1 MIVGG
6 VLVATL
12 LLVVAFL
19 LPWLLKRYIEEHSE
33 EWIHRKVRIERI
45 VLNPFTFTYSV
56 SGVTVHEPGGDQVFV
71 SWDNIRVKADLW
83 KAFRRNDWHFHH
95 VRIVRP
101 YVRIAQHKDRFNFS
115 DLLELG
121 GGEPKDTTTSA
132 PIRFSL
138 EDIRLA
144 DGRVVYAADLLKE
157 PAGITDLDAACT
169 RITGESTRMD
179 FDLSFALAQGGAL
192 KGGFMIDTEHSVYA
206 IDAALT
212 GFALPQLLPY
222 LQDLLRTTALTGQVD
237 LDLHLR
243 DSWVASD
250 GLAVRA
256 DLGLRD
262 LGVTDA
268 NGEPLV
274 GIRSARVKLDT
285 LDARSDRFDLTSVAV
300 DGFSTRFQLWPD
312 GSDTWSRAL
321 KLDTMA
327 AGGDTTAVLTASSD
341 NIFVMLADWI
351 RTLGRDLVAN
361 EYNADSLAITN
372 AELVFEDHTP
382 ERPFRY
388 VLNDMVVRSS
398 RMNSGGDSLRLG
410 ASATLNGRGQLS
422 SSFAFDP
429 QNLKNVDAMLQ
440 VSDLALADLDAYGRW
455 YAAHP
460 LEEGTLDYMGR
471 TRIANGQLNS
481 ANHIRARGMQ
491 VGKKV
496 DAHDPGI
503 VVLPLRLGVGLLKDV
518 KGDIDLDIPVEG
530 DINDPKFKPWPLV
543 WKVVKNLVVKAATA
557 PGRML
562 VRAVG
567 GGDANELD
575 KVRFEPLE
583 TTLGKEQRRTLEQ
596 LAKGLKAK
604 PDVDVALVPLGDQ
617 QQELEALAAFEV
629 KKTFLGYTG
638 ALVAVDSARI
648 NALSTRDSSFVG
660 YLNERSPTT
669 VGQGEHQRCVALLG
683 GGTLQSRCVE
693 MEQARQKAVRNFLLS
708 QGLAEDRFTIRQGTV
723 EETRGYVG
731 KPSYRLIFDAGAKAL
746 DRAGPSAR

>member
-1 MIVGG
+1 MVSGTEQGGRRRKWRRRLIIGG
-6 VLVATL
+6 VLVAML

-45 VLNPFTFTYSV
+45 ILNPFTFTYAV
-56 SGVTVHEPGGDQVFV
+56 SGVTVHEPGSDQVFV

-121 GGEPKDTTTSA
+121 GSEPKDSATSA
-132 PIRFSL
+132 PVRFSL

-192 KGGFMIDTEHSVYA
+192 KGGFMIDTEHAVYA
-206 IDAALT
+206 IDAGLT

-222 LQDLLRTTALTGQVD
+222 LQDLMHTNALTGLVD

-471 TRIANGQLNS
+471 TRIADGRLNS
-481 ANHIRARGMQ
+481 ANHLRARGMQ

-518 KGDIDLDIPVEG
+518 RDFISDAEAKYLPADQVLYICTGSQGEPRAAIARIAEDQHPHVSLEPGDLVIFSSKTIPGNEKEVSRVLNNLARLDIDMVTG
-530 DINDPKFKPWPLV
+530 DDDLVHSSGHPRQGELALLYAAFTQGLPSPLPE
-543 WKVVKNLVVKAATA
+543 LSIQYADFAAWQ
-557 PGRML
+557 RQWL
-562 VRAVG
+562 Q
-567 GGDANELD
+567 GDVLARQLHYW
-575 KVRFEPLE
+575 
-583 TTLGKEQRRTLEQ
+583 QEQ
-596 LAKGLKAK
+596 LAGVPPLL
-604 PDVDVALVPLGDQ
+604 ALPTDRPRPA
-617 QQELEALAAFEV
+617 LE
-629 KKTFLGYTG
+629 TF
-638 ALVAVDSARI
+638 
-648 NALSTRDSSFVG
+648 
-660 YLNERSPTT
+660 
-669 VGQGEHQRCVALLG
+669 QG
-683 GGTLQSRCVE
+683 S
-693 MEQARQKAVRNFLLS
+693 
-708 QGLAEDRFTIRQGTV
+708 
-723 EETRGYVG
+723 
-731 KPSYRLIFDAGAKAL
+731 
-746 DRAGPSAR
+746 